1 MEEMNIIAEVEQQ
14 AKTLETEVKKF
25 ANGLP
30 YWAKYLAEKILSGNA
45 ISDTDVDTSYSYLL
59 EELKA
64 VKFAELMSSHFM
76 PFVLIHQS
84 SAVHVLKNEFYY
96 WKKEKPDQRDI
107 VFLIGD
113 SQSVDPIGHYEIVE
127 TILDF
132 LEKLGVKEII
142 TTAGLS
148 VESIGKNEKIIGAV
162 SDPKIIKKYQK
173 YNIDFDAGSKVG
185 TIIGASGLF
194 LGLGRYRGMEGLCLL
209 GQTAGIPEIPD
220 PRAAEAILKVLVDI
234 FKLKIDMSELQEKI
248 KEMEKFMKKVQNI
261 QTKALSQMLA
271 QQMKESGKTGEEELK
286 YIG

>member
-1 MEEMNIIAEVEQQ
+1 MDGTKIRLIGEMPKLNNPIFIE
-14 AKTLETEVKKF
+14 
-25 ANGLP
+25 GLP
-30 YWAKYLAEKILSGNA
+30 GVGNVGRIA
-45 ISDTDVDTSYSYLL
+45 VGYLL

-84 SAVHVLKNEFYY
+84 SAVHILKNELYY
-96 WKKEKPDQRDI
+96 WKSDKPKKRDI
-107 VFLIGD
+107 IFLIGD
-113 SQSVDPIGHYEIVE
+113 SQSVDPVGHYEIVE

-148 VESIGKNEKIIGAV
+148 VQDEDKKDRVIGAV
-162 SDPKIIKKYQK
+162 SDPKIVEKYKKYD
-173 YNIDFDAGSKVG
+173 IDFDAGSKVG

-220 PRAAEAILKVLVDI
+220 PKTAETILKVLVDI
-234 FKLKIDMSELQEKI
+234 FNLKIDMSELKDKI
-248 KEMEKFMKKVQNI
+248 KEMEKFMKKVQNV

-271 QQMKESGKTGEEELK
+271 QQMKTEGKGEEELK